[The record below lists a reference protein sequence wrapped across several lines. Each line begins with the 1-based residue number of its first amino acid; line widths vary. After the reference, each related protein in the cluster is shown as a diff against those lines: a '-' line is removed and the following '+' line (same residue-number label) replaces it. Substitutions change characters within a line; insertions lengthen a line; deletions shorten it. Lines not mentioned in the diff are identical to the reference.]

1 MLADLEN
8 QGSSK
13 NNERKPSNGILATL
27 QEKARNVTWVEVVIF
42 LLLGIVVFA
51 IIILDPIAHPLTRSG
66 SNAPADEENAE
77 PTSGIIQL
85 EKSNNTAHNG
95 VILMRSNIKISIAT
109 DNYIFFL
116 P

>member
-51 IIILDPIAHPLTRSG
+51 IIILDPIAHPQTRGG
-66 SNAPADEENAE
+66 SNARADEENTE
-77 PTSGIIQL
+77 QTSGIFQS
-85 EKSNNTAHNG
+85 EKSNHTAHNG
-95 VILMRSNIKISIAT
+95 GIELNKL
-109 DNYIFFL
+109 YKLIF
-116 P
+116 